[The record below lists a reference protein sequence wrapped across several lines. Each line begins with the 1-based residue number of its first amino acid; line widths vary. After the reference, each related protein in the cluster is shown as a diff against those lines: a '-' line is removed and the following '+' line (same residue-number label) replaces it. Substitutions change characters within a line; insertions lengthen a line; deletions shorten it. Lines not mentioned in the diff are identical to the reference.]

1 MKYLSIIQHT
11 QSEFL
16 GHIED
21 HLEGRGIRFGYNRP
35 FTGGGHL
42 PDLATI
48 GDGLILVGSGPW
60 GTATQGRLL
69 PTLDA
74 EVRLT
79 RACLMLGK
87 PVLALG
93 VGSQILAIAAEGGSV
108 EKSLTLTVGTARR
121 VKDGALAG
129 RLPAEFPMIT
139 YGRDHAAPPDY
150 AEILAVDEDGLPAVF
165 QVGPNAFGFAGHP
178 GLRPAMIEDLIMEF
192 DEVPENT
199 GAVLPSLTSVGP
211 KIEDALVPIM
221 TGIIELTGWMDS

>member
-1 MKYLSIIQHT
+1 MKFLSVIQHT

-21 HLEGRGIRFGYNRP
+21 HLEGRGIRFGYHRP

-42 PDLATI
+42 PDVSTI

-93 VGSQILAIAAEGGSV
+93 LGSQILAIAAEGGSV
-108 EKSLTLTVGTARR
+108 ETSLTLSVGTARR
-121 VKDGALAG
+121 VKDGALDG

-139 YGRDHAAPPDY
+139 YGRDYAAPPDY
-150 AEILAVDEDGLPAVF
+150 AEILAVDEEGRPAVF
-165 QVGPNAFGFAGHP
+165 QIGPNAFGFAGHP

-199 GAVLPSLTSVGP
+199 ADILPTLASVGP

-221 TGIIELTGWMDS
+221 TGVIELTGWMET